1 MAVFQRGALAGV
13 FLALALASTA
23 YGDAS
28 PTSSAY
34 RILVGDVLQ
43 VDVTG
48 RADISGQYTVDK
60 DGGIK
65 LPVIGAV
72 SVEGR
77 TANELGTEISRRISL
92 ISRDIPQVTVS
103 VIEAYRRKNFVLGAV
118 LLPGSFSF
126 AKAPTVWEAISE
138 AGGPTEDADLTAV
151 QIISEAQPA
160 PTIVNLAAAV
170 RAGDLA
176 SLPRLR
182 PGDTVRVQRTTS
194 GAKGLSADVI
204 YIFGAVATQGSQSLT
219 ASPDLMEALIRSNP
233 TAEANL
239 DRVEIVRKTG
249 GHVVSMKVNMRDY
262 LSSASLVGNPQLQP
276 GDTIYITRK
285 RSNTDYFRVVGLMLG
300 FATSIAILTNN
311 SNH

>member
-13 FLALALASTA
+13 FLALALVSTA
-23 YGDAS
+23 YGDVS
-28 PTSSAY
+28 PNSSAY

-65 LPVIGAV
+65 LPVIGGVA
-72 SVEGR
+72 VEGR

-103 VIEAYRRKNFVLGAV
+103 VVEAYRRKNFVLGAV

-126 AKAPTVWEAISE
+126 SKAPTVWEAISE
-138 AGGPTEDADLTAV
+138 AGGPTEDADLTVV
-151 QIISEAQPA
+151 QVISESQAT

-182 PGDTVRVQRTTS
+182 PGDTVRVPRTTGGS
-194 GAKGLSADVI
+194 KGLSADVI
-204 YIFGAVATQGSQSLT
+204 YIFGAVNAQGSQPLT
-219 ASPDLMEALIRSNP
+219 AAPDLVEALIRSNP

-239 DRVEIVRKTG
+239 DQVEIVRKTG

-262 LSSASLVGNPQLQP
+262 LGSASLVGNPELQP

-285 RSNTDYFRVVGLMLG
+285 KSNTNYFQVLGLVLG
-300 FATSIAILTNN
+300 FATSIAVLTHY
-311 SNH
+311 NH